1 MKEKIETILGIL
13 SAILI
18 IALMV
23 LGIVA
28 LTTLEK
34 QNKPNYY
41 KPQEINITIDKDF
54 NENEIELITK
64 AIEQYTELELFKIG
78 SLTIGK
84 FDKKADVM
92 ITPMRDEKQ
101 YYDSDAFPNNLG
113 CNYTKVRI
121 GKIKK
126 SIITINTKLLTVY
139 ANTQARANS
148 HLVSEEI
155 TFNHLYSLYITS
167 VTLHE
172 FGHTLGLVDL
182 YEEEYFNASV
192 MYFANYELAILSD
205 FDYGMLVS
213 KYYKK

>member
-1 MKEKIETILGIL
+1 MKETVKTVSLVL
-13 SAILI
+13 VCVLI
-18 IALMV
+18 GVVMV
-23 LGIVA
+23 LA
-28 LTTLEK
+28 LVIK
-34 QNKPNYY
+34 VYKIQSQDIYY
-41 KPQEINITIDKDF
+41 KPEEINITIDKAF

-155 TFNHLYSLYITS
+155 TFNHFYSLYITS

-182 YEEEYFNASV
+182 YEEEYFGASI
-192 MYFANYELAILSD
+192 MYFANYELATLTD

-213 KYYKK
+213 KYYKGK

>member
-1 MKEKIETILGIL
+1 MKETVKTVSLVL
-13 SAILI
+13 VCVLI
-18 IALMV
+18 VVVMV
-23 LGIVA
+23 LPLVIKVY
-28 LTTLEK
+28 K
-34 QNKPNYY
+34 IQSQDIYY
-41 KPQEINITIDKDF
+41 KPEEINITIDKAF

-64 AIEQYTELELFKIG
+64 ALEQYTEIDFFNIG

-113 CNYTKVRI
+113 CNYTKTNL

-155 TFNHLYSLYITS
+155 TFNHFYSLYITS

-182 YEEEYFNASV
+182 YEEEYFGASI
-192 MYFANYELAILSD
+192 MYFANYELATLTD

-213 KYYKK
+213 KYYKGK